1 MGDETRARDEIC
13 EVGLS
18 LFSRGL
24 TFGST
29 GNISV
34 RLPDGGWLMTPT
46 NASLGKLDPGT
57 LSKFDSDGRL
67 VSGGKPTK
75 EAFLHFCMYNER
87 AGRPRGGAS
96 SFDPFG
102 RREPARRRR
111 PA

>member
-34 RLPDGGWLMTPT
+34 RLSRWRLADD
-46 NASLGKLDPGT
+46 ADQ
-57 LSKFDSDGRL
+57 RL
-67 VSGGKPTK
+67 VG
-75 EAFLHFCMYNER
+75 
-87 AGRPRGGAS
+87 
-96 SFDPFG
+96 
-102 RREPARRRR
+102 
-111 PA
+111 